1 MSGLIGLIS
10 IFFIILITMLAAVRW
25 PSISKILYVALTLRL
40 ILLLSGHYLITL
52 PDSNSD
58 SIRFEL
64 NAWILA
70 SDGFF
75 NVLNNYKGPDSYFI
89 SWLIA
94 IPYSLFGRSLLMAQS
109 ISLFFGIIS
118 IVLAWKL
125 AQILWNNDAARKTA
139 WLVALFPSM
148 VLYSVLILRE
158 IYICFFLLL
167 AVYGV
172 VVWTKTYNFKPL
184 IVVIIGF
191 VGATFFHG
199 AMILGAI
206 LFAIIFSIIILIE
219 LYKLILRFKVNN
231 KILIYTM
238 ITIIIFFTLTSN
250 IISVPKIGNLTNLTK
265 IQIILNNLNK
275 AYRGD
280 ASLPTW
286 TKINFINELFHK
298 GIVKSV
304 YFIYSPF
311 PWDIKKISHTIGAID
326 GLLYFFLSYLII
338 KNIKIIWRDPALRI
352 IMIILVFYIF
362 IFGISMGNFGTG
374 IRHRVKFAILFILLA
389 APFLPNIFLFKKAK
403 FRKSDKHFNIKKKNN
418 KYF

>member
-1 MSGLIGLIS
+1 
-10 IFFIILITMLAAVRW
+10 
-25 PSISKILYVALTLRL
+25 
-40 ILLLSGHYLITL
+40 
-52 PDSNSD
+52 
-58 SIRFEL
+58 
-64 NAWILA
+64 
-70 SDGFF
+70 
-75 NVLNNYKGPDSYFI
+75 
-89 SWLIA
+89 
-94 IPYSLFGRSLLMAQS
+94 
-109 ISLFFGIIS
+109 
-118 IVLAWKL
+118 
-125 AQILWNNDAARKTA
+125 
-139 WLVALFPSM
+139 
-148 VLYSVLILRE
+148 
-158 IYICFFLLL
+158 
-167 AVYGV
+167 
-172 VVWTKTYNFKPL
+172 
-184 IVVIIGF
+184 
-191 VGATFFHG
+191 
-199 AMILGAI
+199 
-206 LFAIIFSIIILIE
+206 
-219 LYKLILRFKVNN
+219 
-231 KILIYTM
+231 M